1 MPGKSHGERSLAGYS
16 PWGRKESDMTERL
29 SIQASTVKKPL
40 NCINSSLPL
49 IFHLYGPACYFWLH
63 RFFTMEGPPVYI
75 AFPEV
80 YNGVFQLQSH
90 HFEPILCPISWANE
104 SDELNYGR
112 AVFGTVC
119 LSWQVTHLPSKV
131 WFLWPQIPQA
141 RRNSQITQ
149 KVSRGSLW
157 GVLWFLTHPT
167 SWDHLLS
174 KLPFLLLWT
183 LESFESLMPTSYV
196 FTYLQRYLQLHV
208 LNSVK
213 LGRLFEPG
221 MRMRWEGKCQFTI

>member
-1 MPGKSHGERSLAGYS
+1 MLFLV
-16 PWGRKESDMTERL
+16 T
-29 SIQASTVKKPL
+29 Q
-40 NCINSSLPL
+40 
-49 IFHLYGPACYFWLH
+49 IFHNGRPTSVYSISRSVQWCFPTPVPSHWTNPVSYFMSQWIWW
-63 RFFTMEGPPVYI
+63 TE
-75 AFPEV
+75 
-80 YNGVFQLQSH
+80 
-90 HFEPILCPISWANE
+90 
-104 SDELNYGR
+104 YGR